1 MINIKGV
8 GEFFSLD
15 IGTNAVRAIQL
26 SKTGENSWNLVGL
39 GYVSVDPQLILS
51 DSEESRRKL
60 GEIITTMIGQSDIKA
75 KNVAISLSSQKTY
88 TTIVEIAAQD
98 EKELKRTIEY
108 QLDQHIPMAVDD
120 AKADWALIGDVA
132 NKPETKEVLIAST
145 AKNYSEE
152 RLEFIENL
160 GFNVIAAEPDS
171 ISMTRALADVND
183 PSAQLLVDFGENSTD
198 LSVFYA
204 GAPRLVRTIPIG
216 LGTLVKA
223 AVQNLNIK
231 EDQARQFI
239 LKFGLAKDKLDAQ
252 VFRAIE
258 SNLENFAQELIK
270 SVKFFS
276 TKNHEVNISRIGLS
290 GYAGVIPQLNEYV
303 ASKIGI
309 QTYTAS
315 PFQRVNVPAKYQ
327 QTIATIGNEFAVA
340 VGLAERSEK

>member
-1 MINIKGV
+1 
-8 GEFFSLD
+8 
-15 IGTNAVRAIQL
+15 
-26 SKTGENSWNLVGL
+26 
-39 GYVSVDPQLILS
+39 
-51 DSEESRRKL
+51 
-60 GEIITTMIGQSDIKA
+60 
-75 KNVAISLSSQKTY
+75 
-88 TTIVEIAAQD
+88 
-98 EKELKRTIEY
+98 
-108 QLDQHIPMAVDD
+108 
-120 AKADWALIGDVA
+120 
-132 NKPETKEVLIAST
+132 
-145 AKNYSEE
+145 
-152 RLEFIENL
+152 
-160 GFNVIAAEPDS
+160 
-171 ISMTRALADVND
+171 MTRALADVND